1 MESLYYL
8 DLIGT
13 FVFAIS
19 GILAA
24 IDRKFDLFGATILGL
39 VTAVGGGT
47 LRDILIGSTP
57 VGWMLDIHYTLV
69 VLTALPI
76 CYFFL
81 PRILKLRKTF
91 FLFDTIGIGIFTI
104 IGIEKTLSLGLSPLI
119 AIMMG
124 VVSAVFGGV
133 IRDILSNKVP
143 LIFRKEIY
151 AFACLCGGTIYYL
164 LISIMGNNGLSIS
177 FSIMVV
183 IVIRILA
190 VQKSWNIPFVPKQK
204 EGA

>member
-13 FVFAIS
+13 FVFSIS

-24 IDRKFDLFGATILGL
+24 VDREFDLFGATILGL

-57 VGWMLDIHYTLV
+57 VGWMLDTHYTLV
-69 VLTALPI
+69 VLLALPI

-104 IGIEKTLSLGLSPLI
+104 IGFEKTMSLGLSPII

-133 IRDILSNKVP
+133 IRDILSNKIP
-143 LIFRKEIY
+143 LVFRKEVY
-151 AFACLCGGTIYYL
+151 AFACLSGAVVHYFLTTVIGSNTISMT
-164 LISIMGNNGLSIS
+164 ISIL
-177 FSIMVV
+177 VV
-183 IVIRILA
+183 IMIRILA
-190 VQKSWNIPFVPKQK
+190 VLKSWNIPFIPKQK